1 MADADFLSVEVD
13 VQERGR
19 SVRKFSTNAS
29 TTLGGVIYASPT
41 RRSARL
47 AKTVS
52 IRVADGL

>member
-1 MADADFLSVEVD
+1 MGPLLD

-19 SVRKFSTNAS
+19 SLRTFSTNAS
-29 TTLGGVIYASPT
+29 TTLGGIMYASPT
-41 RRSARL
+41 KRSARL